1 LPSLRHLCQVLT
13 CITVAT
19 PFAGAH
25 PENSNSF
32 FLETYETPPPDFRS
46 WIDQFWQLPFLR
58 FFMPAVVSLPEF
70 DLAPPPVPACL
81 VEPLPRLTDTQAL
94 EFELGTGTSG
104 LVNLD
109 GLTPGTA
116 RALERFERIV
126 RSAGGAI
133 AVTSAFR
140 PSAYQ
145 DHLQA
150 VWDKWMLELSG
161 NREEGCQEL
170 RAEVQGSLCGTNCSN
185 RSGRPR
191 SPTTHA
197 ASVSMPRSF
206 CLSANGVVGA
216 STGWREK
223 PASAGPSSLAI
234 LSTSAS
240 SAVDRV

>member
-170 RAEVQGSLCGTNCSN
+170 RAEVQEEFMRHQLLESQ
-185 RSGRPR
+185 RPASFSDHTR
-191 SPTTHA
+191 GISFD
-197 ASVSMPRSF
+197 ASVILPKRKRRGWSLDRLARKAGIRRP
-206 CLSANGVVGA
+206 VIA
-216 STGWREK
+216 SDPVHFRLIG
-223 PASAGPSSLAI
+223 G
-234 LSTSAS
+234 
-240 SAVDRV
+240 